1 MTDQAPRAA
10 ALARDS
16 GPAPLS
22 VEVAIGALT
31 FAGDE
36 PVEAGGGG
44 MGPGPYDLLC
54 AALAECSAMTVRLY
68 AARKAW
74 PLEHISV
81 AVDHAREPGA
91 TPPDIFH
98 RRLMLEGPLDGAQ
111 RERLAQIAQ
120 GCPVHR
126 TLSAGARIATETL
139 DQTS

>member
-54 AALAECSAMTVRLY
+54 AALAERKVPFRCVSMT
-68 AARKAW
+68 ASQSS
-74 PLEHISV
+74 SV
-81 AVDHAREPGA
+81 
-91 TPPDIFH
+91 I
-98 RRLMLEGPLDGAQ
+98 L
-111 RERLAQIAQ
+111 
-120 GCPVHR
+120 
-126 TLSAGARIATETL
+126 
-139 DQTS
+139 